1 MLFRSLNDVLS
12 RLEKKYGAI
21 SDDEINFYTKHLF
34 NMDKFHNDLLNYNF
48 AKEFDG
54 FTELK
59 SCSIRQVMKFVIIA
73 KRALSRKGFK
83 ELQWLISSLLKGKLS
98 NRLLQNSKFINKLK
112 SSSTYIHLIEDKY
125 DIMIEGFRDDPIL
138 KMISRV
144 LNNQYTFVEY
154 EQPELTGEII
164 MFNEDIISDEILN
177 FIDEI

>member
-1 MLFRSLNDVLS
+1 MAHQFLA
-12 RLEKKYGAI
+12 E
-21 SDDEINFYTKHLF
+21 
-34 NMDKFHNDLLNYNF
+34 
-48 AKEFDG
+48 
-54 FTELK
+54 
-59 SCSIRQVMKFVIIA
+59 
-73 KRALSRKGFK
+73 
-83 ELQWLISSLLKGKLS
+83 GKLS